1 MNALARKLGSWLGH
15 WLTRP
20 VHVHDGSLPV
30 RPELLASTL
39 QPGDVLLVEGHSR
52 VSVAIKYLT
61 QSTWSHAALYI
72 GTAAERN
79 GPNGLPLCFVEAD
92 AVEGIRL
99 VGLAE
104 FGGLH
109 SRICRPLNLA
119 ADDLQ
124 SIIDFALARVGQHY
138 DLKNIFDLARYL
150 IPTPPVPQRW
160 RRRMLALGSGD
171 PTRAICST
179 LIAQCFQSVR
189 YPILPDIE
197 TQPANRDDCPGCVE
211 EILRIR
217 HHSLF
222 VPRDFDV
229 SPYFQVI
236 KPTLAHGF
244 DYRRFKW
251 SEPVIERQLRG
262 GLPHDSVHRANGRY
276 GRAVC
281 GQPRRC
287 MTAPL
292 SNLPLSH

>member
-1 MNALARKLGSWLGH
+1 MNDLTRKLGSWLGR
-15 WLTRP
+15 WLSQPT
-20 VHVHDGSLPV
+20 HVHGSSPPT
-30 RPELLASTL
+30 RADLLADTL

-52 VSVAIKYLT
+52 ISVAIKYLT

-72 GTAAERN
+72 GRGAGKIGGNHAA
-79 GPNGLPLCFVEAD
+79 PCFVEAD
-92 AVEGIRL
+92 IVEGVRL

-104 FGGLH
+104 FSGLH
-109 SRICRPLNLA
+109 SRICRPVNLSA
-119 ADDLQ
+119 SDLRAV
-124 SIIDFALARVGQHY
+124 INYALARVGHRY
-138 DLKNIFDLARYL
+138 DLQNVIDLARYL

-197 TQPANRDDCPGCVE
+197 TQSANRTDCPGCVE

-236 KPTLAHGF
+236 KPTLARGF
-244 DYRRFKW
+244 DYRQLKW
-251 SEPVIERQLRG
+251 SDPNTSSRTNPV
-262 GLPHDSVHRANGRY
+262 
-276 GRAVC
+276 
-281 GQPRRC
+281 
-287 MTAPL
+287 TT
-292 SNLPLSH
+292 

>member
-1 MNALARKLGSWLGH
+1 MNGLTRRLGSLLGH
-15 WLTRP
+15 WLSQPTHVHGSSPPTRP
-20 VHVHDGSLPV
+20 D
-30 RPELLASTL
+30 LLAATL

-72 GTAAERN
+72 GQNAGKNCPDDAAH
-79 GPNGLPLCFVEAD
+79 CFVEAD
-92 AVEGIRL
+92 IVEGVRL

-104 FGGLH
+104 FSGLH
-109 SRICRPLNLA
+109 SRICRPVNLST
-119 ADDLQ
+119 ADLRGV
-124 SIIDFALARVGQHY
+124 IDYALARVGHRY
-138 DLKNIFDLARYL
+138 DLQNVVDLARYL

-197 TQPANRDDCPGCVE
+197 TQSANRIDCPGCVE

-244 DYRRFKW
+244 DYRQLKW
-251 SEPVIERQLRG
+251 GDLSVGALTNPV
-262 GLPHDSVHRANGRY
+262 
-276 GRAVC
+276 
-281 GQPRRC
+281 
-287 MTAPL
+287 TT
-292 SNLPLSH
+292 